1 MKTAKQ
7 TLPTDRD
14 ETHGHAE
21 LVRAWTLGFVAFLT
35 LGAVSL
41 RAQGVE
47 VKRSA
52 IVLCGSPSNCTKPAT
67 IHYAE
72 VREATP
78 EWQTIRSE
86 GVRKGSAR
94 YTLLMTGMAQRIK
107 AAADLV
113 ARDTGHDLVVNKEG
127 IVNERDQTVE
137 DITDQVIAELEPVD
151 PSNGL
156 NTISTYPN
164 SVSRRTT

>member
-1 MKTAKQ
+1 MKTTKQ

-21 LVRAWTLGFVAFLT
+21 LVRAWTLGFVAFLA

-47 VKRSA
+47 LKNRGA
-52 IVLCGSPSNCTKPAT
+52 MLICGSASNCTKPAT
-67 IHYAE
+67 LRFTQ
-72 VREATP
+72 VRAATP
-78 EWQTIRSE
+78 EWQTIESD
-86 GVRKGSAR
+86 GVRPGSAR
-94 YTLLMTGMAQRIK
+94 YTLLNARMRQRIK
-107 AAADLV
+107 AAAEVV
-113 ARDTGHDLVVNKEG
+113 AGNAGHDLVVNKG
-127 IVNERDQTVE
+127 DIVNERDQTVE

-156 NTISTYPN
+156 NTIREKSHE
-164 SVSRRTT
+164 